1 MEIDLLCN
9 DGSPIGVIPADVY
22 GRGLGG
28 AELAMVSL
36 MEVLA
41 KRGHTC
47 RVFNDPRTPGL
58 HDGVEYMPLGAYS
71 NRAKR
76 DVLIIF
82 RSPNTR
88 VRWQDL
94 AGIRAIWWSTD
105 QWTTGDF
112 AEWGKDAHF
121 IVTISPRHTSYLN
134 QVYGLEEKMGH
145 IDLGVRLQ
153 DYQGGIERVKNRL
166 IFCSIPERGL
176 AVMHAAYP
184 LIKKKVPDVSLVITS
199 DYRLWGVATPGNQEH
214 RLMWAGAEDVQFL
227 GRIPRAEL
235 AVHQQQADIMSYP
248 CTYDELFC
256 IAAAE
261 CQVSGAVPVT
271 STFGA
276 LPTTNEWGIQLAGHP
291 VSKEFVDQFV
301 ERIASLLTNEREYL
315 DTRRVSMMRASR
327 VRFDWDAIAQRWE
340 YLFEH
345 GKLESS

>member
-36 MEVLA
+36 TEVLA
-41 KRGHTC
+41 RRGHKV
-47 RVFNDPRTPGL
+47 RVFNDPRVPGL
-58 HDGVEYMPLGAYS
+58 HDGVEYLPLGAYV
-71 NRAKR
+71 NRARR
-76 DVLIIF
+76 DALIIF
-82 RSPNTR
+82 RSPNAR

-112 AEWGKDAHF
+112 GEWGKNAHF
-121 IVTISPRHTSYLN
+121 IVTISPRHTAHFKE
-134 QVYGLEEKMGH
+134 VYGLNDKIGH
-145 IDLGVRLQ
+145 IDLGVRLA
-153 DYQGGIERVKNRL
+153 DYQGGIERVRNRL

-176 AVMHAAYP
+176 PVLHAAYP
-184 LIKKKVPDVSLVITS
+184 LIKKQVPDASLVITS

-235 AVHQQQADIMSYP
+235 AVHQQQAEIMAYP

-261 CQVSGAVPVT
+261 CQVAGALPVT
-271 STFGA
+271 STYGS
-276 LPTTNEWGIQLAGHP
+276 LPTTNEWGILLPGHP

-301 ERIASLLTNEREYL
+301 DRITSLLTAEHEYL
-315 DTRRVSMMRASR
+315 DARRTAMMRAAR
-327 VRFDWDAIAQRWE
+327 VRFDYDRIAEAWE

-345 GKLESS
+345 GKLPA